1 MKSQL
6 KRKRRT
12 LRENVERNA
21 MNWLMRT
28 GDEVDALQH
37 DVYPE
42 NFYPVPDDTTEDS
55 YMFEFDIDSVEDGE
69 NVVREGHDM
78 SKKFVKILKAAGYEA
93 YTIYRPSRDGETFVG
108 LKVNNPTQKSL
119 SESKKKSDIEMLAE
133 SVGQFLV
140 EDESSGSKFPQPVNG
155 WSEFTPGEDFPD
167 SVLDN
172 MDTSSHDNI
181 IKLYIN
187 GDKFIAVTND
197 GDYYKE
203 DAEWMLWHPNGTK
216 AHWDPVSLMSNIS
229 KAMNS
234 EKTVRDPLYRT

>member
-28 GDEVDALQH
+28 GEEVDALQH

-133 SVGQFLV
+133 STNRFLTEGENFMAQADGTLLFRSQMILNNLMKKYGDTEGSI
-140 EDESSGSKFPQPVNG
+140 EDENDVEELEDVVSMI
-155 WSEFTPGEDFPD
+155 SE
-167 SVLDN
+167 
-172 MDTSSHDNI
+172 I
-181 IKLYIN
+181 I
-187 GDKFIAVTND
+187 AR
-197 GDYYKE
+197 
-203 DAEWMLWHPNGTK
+203 
-216 AHWDPVSLMSNIS
+216 
-229 KAMNS
+229 NS
-234 EKTVRDPLYRT
+234 EDY